1 MRVDAQPQLRSLT
14 SARLIP
20 DLTMQHIFATKCDCQ
35 SFEFVLS
42 SPIFAFFF
50 AFFFCISCN
59 TGKVI
64 HSRIFFSFFS
74 THMHCKCVR
83 YLQAT
88 AH

>member
-14 SARLIP
+14 SARLIS

-50 AFFFCISCN
+50 AFFF
-59 TGKVI
+59 
-64 HSRIFFSFFS
+64 FA
-74 THMHCKCVR
+74 
-83 YLQAT
+83 YPAT
-88 AH
+88 PEK